1 MTYTFINVKA
11 DYTIEAIFK
20 PLQKWVK
27 RYNNDPVN
35 DNDEASDLTV
45 DPSGN
50 VYVTGYSIGK
60 TSGEDFYTIRYNSK
74 GVESWSARYDGP
86 AHLGDY
92 AHAIVVDALGNSSET
107 GISYRGNVHKHA
119 DYCTVK
125 YNSSGEEVWDAQYDD
140 RRNGND
146 VATAITLDSAG
157 NVYITGRSEYSMD
170 KKSTVL
176 HHDFLTIKYD
186 ADTGKMAWEGRYDN
200 TNVENA
206 QDEAVALAVDS
217 AGNTYVTGRSQ
228 GSDTGFDYVTIKYD
242 SSGNEEWVHRYNN
255 ELVNGN
261 DEASDMVLDSAGNIY
276 VTGRSQGSGTGY
288 DYCTIKY
295 NSEGNMVWR
304 VRYNHSDGDDEA
316 RAVVVDSA
324 GNVYVTG
331 RSKGN
336 GTGFDYATV
345 KYEQ

>member
-1 MTYTFINVKA
+1 MR
-11 DYTIEAIFK
+11 
-20 PLQKWVK
+20 Q
-27 RYNNDPVN
+27 
-35 DNDEASDLTV
+35 
-45 DPSGN
+45 
-50 VYVTGYSIGK
+50 
-60 TSGEDFYTIRYNSK
+60 
-74 GVESWSARYDGP
+74 
-86 AHLGDY
+86 
-92 AHAIVVDALGNSSET
+92 
-107 GISYRGNVHKHA
+107 
-119 DYCTVK
+119 
-125 YNSSGEEVWDAQYDD
+125 
-140 RRNGND
+140 
-146 VATAITLDSAG
+146 
-157 NVYITGRSEYSMD
+157 
-170 KKSTVL
+170 
-176 HHDFLTIKYD
+176 
-186 ADTGKMAWEGRYDN
+186 
-200 TNVENA
+200 
-206 QDEAVALAVDS
+206 
-217 AGNTYVTGRSQ
+217 SQ